1 MTPQEK
7 LIRAREACAAAFPHH
22 AESFR
27 DSGRDS
33 SGEMTAALRALTDLD
48 KPIPDPDEAWRPFL
62 EAITNDTDLPSTP
75 LDVFDRERIARIR
88 AARHLMPP
96 EEIS

>member
-7 LIRAREACAAAFPHH
+7 LIRAREACAAVNPHCP
-22 AESFR
+22 EEYR
-27 DSGRDS
+27 SGRLDS
-33 SGEMTAALRALTDLD
+33 KNIMEAAFRALTDLD